1 MKRTIASGLFLA
13 ALGLSM
19 LACGLENIQF
29 VESPNLALTVTAQAL
44 ALQQA
49 APAAADGQNPAQPA
63 AQPNVAQAPTAESVV
78 PPPAPTASKPVLSG
92 VVTFCDKNSATINFR
107 VDAARTV
114 AEVQGALGNGTLKI
128 ALAGAAASCSVP
140 SGSTAVSCVGANRPL
155 TVPVAVE
162 ALENNV
168 SVQAFSY
175 RGDECLIVDGGW
187 SKWSKCSATCGGGT
201 QIRTCTNPEPA
212 YGGKQCQGESERAC
226 NTDPCPP

>member
-13 ALGLSM
+13 ALAVSM
-19 LACGLENIQF
+19 LACGLGNIQF
-29 VESPNLALTVTAQAL
+29 AESPNLALTVTAQAL
-44 ALQQA
+44 ALQQV
-49 APAAADGQNPAQPA
+49 APAAGPNPAEPA
-63 AQPNVAQAPTAESVV
+63 AQPNVAQAPTATSESVA

-92 VVTFCDKNSATINFR
+92 EVTFCDKNSATINFR

-114 AEVQGALGNGTLKI
+114 AEVDGVLRNATLKI
-128 ALAGAAASCSVP
+128 TLGGAAASCSVP
-140 SGSTAVSCVGANRPL
+140 SGSTAVSCVGATKPL

-175 RGDECLIVDGGW
+175 PGDECLIVDGGW
-187 SKWSKCSATCGGGT
+187 SKWSKCSASCGGGSQT
-201 QIRTCTNPEPA
+201 RTCTNPAPA
-212 YGGKQCQGESERAC
+212 YGGKECKGESEREC